1 VFRTSDHARH
11 PVLSALAGP
20 GGHVWR
26 YANLTHE
33 KVWFYASYEVQKTE
47 TSAWPETILLSSVD
61 QVKELYNGFQGVIDD
76 VKLMLVSPGSV
87 NRTAAW
93 KMDPLSEIWCG
104 RDPES
109 QDNVF
114 VYGLVDG
121 RRYID
126 SHRVVDCSELL
137 DLERIVSTAQ

>member
-1 VFRTSDHARH
+1 MFRTSDHSRH

-20 GGHVWR
+20 GGHVWS

-33 KVWFYASYEVQKTE
+33 KVWFYASYQVRKSE

-61 QVKELYNGFQGVIDD
+61 QVSELYRGFQGLIED
-76 VKLMLVSPGSV
+76 VQLMLVSPGRV
-87 NRTAAW
+87 NHSDAW
-93 KMDPLSEIWCG
+93 KMDALKEIWCG

-109 QDNVF
+109 QDSVF
-114 VYGLVDG
+114 IYELDDG

-126 SHRVVDCSELL
+126 SHRAVDCSELL
-137 DLERIVSTAQ
+137 ELECIVSTAG